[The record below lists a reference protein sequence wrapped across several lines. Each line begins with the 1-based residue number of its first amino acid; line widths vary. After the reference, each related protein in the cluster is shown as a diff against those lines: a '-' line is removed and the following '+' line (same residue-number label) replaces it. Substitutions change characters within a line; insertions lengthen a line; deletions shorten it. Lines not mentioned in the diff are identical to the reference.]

1 MQYRKFNKYE
11 KKDVRKHLI
20 ENAFKGG
27 GIYVYQNR
35 SKVAEMTL
43 PKATASGVR
52 KIGPDEKFQGD
63 DYYMQMVKS
72 GDLIL
77 IEVIQTA
84 QQQEQ
89 QMLNEERL
97 ILDQPNRVTQ
107 EGQVENVVANPNHMI
122 KENENQKKQPEVLIN
137 ESPTD
142 NSFVIVS
149 D

>member
-1 MQYRKFNKYE
+1 
-11 KKDVRKHLI
+11 
-20 ENAFKGG
+20 
-27 GIYVYQNR
+27 
-35 SKVAEMTL
+35 
-43 PKATASGVR
+43 
-52 KIGPDEKFQGD
+52 
-63 DYYMQMVKS
+63 MQMVKS